1 MKLRNERIEKPRT
14 LLPCLGVTCIM
25 MQFSSKRQA
34 STRTGGV
41 LWYPRSRLMNSILV
55 ASAGT
60 RITVFG
66 RRTNTPQSHKLELL
80 VAAKMW
86 DWGGGESYSLGGV
99 LSLGRS
105 YTRMSVLT
113 ARSML
118 DHAFVWALLL
128 LHPLDA
134 RGTHYLSFQR
144 CISWLRFV
152 LRFLTPN
159 QVYGVPTLLAAYSKG
174 DSILCFG

>member
-1 MKLRNERIEKPRT
+1 MKLRNERSKKRMT

-66 RRTNTPQSHKLELL
+66 RRANTPQSHELELL
-80 VAAKMW
+80 VVAKMW
-86 DWGGGESYSLGGV
+86 DWGGGESCSFGEV
-99 LSLGRS
+99 LSLEKKS
-105 YTRMSVLT
+105 TRMSVLQ

-128 LHPLDA
+128 LDPLDA
-134 RGTHYLSFQR
+134 RGTHGLSIQR
-144 CISWLRFV
+144 CISWLCFI

-159 QVYGVPTLLAAYSKG
+159 QVHGVPTLLAAYSKG
-174 DSILCFG
+174 DPILCFG